1 MLFPCSSTPS
11 HCASM
16 CPLPKRNK
24 DKNCDLQPSQN
35 HPKSNTENTKKHDC
49 WQKFSTVRHL
59 AHLEQPARAFFIVRH
74 FGKQLFN
81 GTAKLCQ
88 VDQMIKKH
96 RDPYGRSR
104 SSLCNEM
111 SGYALYTYI
120 LPADDMGVVGHAQ
133 KTQLP
138 CHLQSEKNRK
148 CISPVSCVKCLG
160 KNHMTW
166 DLCVQKMQNM
176 SCQLPHTLYYLLAV
190 GKIQNYTSAVR
201 IFQSHMNPFTSLF
214 YLATI

>member
-1 MLFPCSSTPS
+1 MIYSLPKIIQNQTPKIQKNMTTDRNFLRWDTSHIWNNRQEPSSLWGTLASSSSTVLPS
-11 HCASM
+11 Y
-16 CPLPKRNK
+16 
-24 DKNCDLQPSQN
+24 
-35 HPKSNTENTKKHDC
+35 
-49 WQKFSTVRHL
+49 
-59 AHLEQPARAFFIVRH
+59 
-74 FGKQLFN
+74 
-81 GTAKLCQ
+81 AKL
-88 VDQMIKKH
+88 IKWSKKH

-104 SSLCNEM
+104 NSLCNEM

-120 LPADDMGVVGHAQ
+120 LPADDMGVVGHVQ

-160 KNHMTW
+160 KKNHMTW

-176 SCQLPHTLYYLLAV
+176 SCQLTHTLYYLLAV
-190 GKIQNYTSAVR
+190 GIIQNYTSAVR